1 MKRTLLFIACVLTS
15 LTMLAQDDFAVE
27 DIQNSGCLTQT
38 RGEEPEAL
46 PTIVLTKEGSI
57 LSVQLLNYESNCATV
72 DFEVDSQISGGN
84 DDTPSVTISVTP
96 IVPTEMTVCTCPF
109 NISFTVRG
117 LEENKFNLTC
127 WWYGGQVELTEGEPL
142 VLEYKTED
150 VVIDGLK
157 FTLLKTTHQAKLLFQ
172 NTLDDKAEI
181 MQIPSEVEYEG
192 EKYIVTSINE
202 GAFVSNTVIKQIT
215 IPKTIKNTNF
225 GSMNGITS
233 NLFAGCSS
241 LETIEVDEENPAM
254 CSLDGVL
261 FNKNKTTLISYPAA
275 SPRESYYVPDDVI
288 TAARGAFFSSQHLKR
303 IVLPDNMETLGVN
316 LFGNSNSLEEVILPS
331 NIKELPVYLFKD
343 CKKLKSVNMPKGLT
357 TIGYSAFEG
366 CSTLEFI
373 SLPNSVVTVDFAAFM
388 NCTSLKSVTLSPNL
402 KELPQSMFKG
412 CSNLSKLIIPSGIT
426 SIGNGAFVSCEA
438 MQSFDLPESINFID
452 DFAFGRLPNLKDIY
466 CHSTTVPNTNKNAF
480 YGTDLSQ
487 ATLHV
492 PATSVSAYQAVEP
505 WKNFKGIVALP
516 DQDDYRPFVEEGKV
530 WQVGAVGTG
539 NPVQVVE
546 YYYFDGDTIIDGKT
560 CKQMMCQR
568 YVNPDFPE
576 YDTYSLRPS
585 PWSEGSFY
593 EENKKVYKYDL
604 IQHEF
609 KLWYD
614 FSLDAYGSVYIGYYG
629 PYVLGPMQIG
639 CISGFK
645 GAWRDVMTYSSYED
659 RYYDNSTW
667 LESVGNIEGPA
678 WSVYY
683 GKEYHG
689 TFLMACVVGDE
700 VIYLNDEFEDGATP
714 EEMNAPKRRFDF
726 THTTKEQ
733 PKTPRRSEEEQSLY
747 GEYNDVQLGINLEPV
762 DEAYQVRITDETG
775 KTVYEKAVNAGNIVG
790 LNIDI
795 STYAKGRYTVI
806 VENSQEL
813 FTGEFETQA
822 TGIEEVRCKTE
833 DVRDAIYNLQ
843 GQRLSTLQ
851 KGLNIVNGQ
860 KVFVK

>member
-1 MKRTLLFIACVLTS
+1 MRRTLLFIACVLAS
-15 LTMLAQDDFAVE
+15 LTMSAQDGLAVG

-38 RGEEPEAL
+38 IGKEPEAL
-46 PTIVLTKEGSI
+46 PTIVLTKEGSV

-96 IVPTEMTVCTCPF
+96 IVPSDMDCICPF
-109 NISFTVRG
+109 NTSFTVRG
-117 LEENKFNLTC
+117 LEKNKFNLTC
-127 WWYGGQVELTEGEPL
+127 WWYEGQVELTEGEPL
-142 VLEYKTED
+142 VLGYKTED

-157 FTLLKTTHQAKLLFQ
+157 FKLLKTTHQAKLLFQ

-202 GAFVSNTVIKQIT
+202 GVFVSNTVIKQIT
-215 IPKTIKNTNF
+215 IPRTIKNTNF

-233 NLFAGCSS
+233 NLFSGCLS

-275 SPRESYYVPDDVI
+275 SPRESYYVPDDVKT
-288 TAARGAFFSSQHLKR
+288 TAKGAFFSSQHLKR

-316 LFGNSNSLEEVILPS
+316 LFGNNNSLEEVILPS

-366 CSTLEFI
+366 CSTLEYI

-388 NCTSLKSVTLSPNL
+388 NCTSLKSVILSPNL

-426 SIGNGAFVSCEA
+426 SIGNGAFDSCEA
-438 MQSFDLPESINFID
+438 MQSFDLPKSIKSID
-452 DFAFGRLPNLKDIY
+452 DFAFGRLTNLKDIY
-466 CHSTTVPNTNKNAF
+466 CHSITVPNTNKNAF

-492 PATSVSAYQAVEP
+492 PAASVSAYQAVEP

-516 DQDDYRPFVEEGKV
+516 DQNDYHPFIEEGKV
-530 WQVGAVGTG
+530 WQVAVGTR

-546 YYYFDGDTIIDGKT
+546 YYYFDADTIIDGKT

-604 IQHEF
+604 IQHGF

-614 FSLDAYGSVYIGYYG
+614 FSLDAYGSVYIGYNG
-629 PYVLGPMQIG
+629 PYVLGPMQTG
-639 CISGFK
+639 GISGFK

-659 RYYDNSTW
+659 QYHYNSTW
-667 LESVGNIEGPA
+667 LEGVGNIEGPA

-683 GKEYHG
+683 GEEDHG
-689 TFLMACVVGDE
+689 MFLMSCVVGDE

-714 EEMNAPKRRFDF
+714 EISNAPKGRFDF
-726 THTTKEQ
+726 THIIKTQ
-733 PKTPRRSEEEQSLY
+733 PKAPKRRNADQSIY
-747 GEYNDVQLGINLEPV
+747 GEYNDKQLGINLDPL
-762 DEAYQVRITDETG
+762 DEAYLVRITDKSG
-775 KTVYEKAVNAGNIVG
+775 KVVYEKAVNAGSIVA

-795 STYAKGRYTVI
+795 SAYPKGRYTVT
-806 VENSQEL
+806 VENSRES
-813 FTGEFETQA
+813 FTGEFDTLA

-833 DVRDAIYNLQ
+833 EVRNAIYNLQ
-843 GQRLSTLQ
+843 GQRISSLQ
-851 KGLNIVNGQ
+851 KGLNIVNGK
-860 KVFVK
+860 KVYVK